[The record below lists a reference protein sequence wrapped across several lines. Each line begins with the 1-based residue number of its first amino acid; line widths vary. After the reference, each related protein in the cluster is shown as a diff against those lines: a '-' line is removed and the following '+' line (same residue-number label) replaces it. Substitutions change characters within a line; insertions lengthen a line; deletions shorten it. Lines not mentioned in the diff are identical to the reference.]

1 MCRTQLVKLRPHV
14 KKLLDEG
21 AAVLGMSMDTP
32 AEASRLVSKL
42 SLPFALLSDPNMVI
56 VRDYGMYGKAMKMP
70 EMGYVVIDKEGR
82 IRTREIDRSFGANVN
97 TILRA
102 LRAAQRE
109 A

>member
-14 KKLLDEG
+14 KKLHDEG
-21 AAVLGMSMDTP
+21 AAVLGMSMDTSE
-32 AEASRLVSKL
+32 EASRLAFDL
-42 SLPFALLSDPNMVI
+42 NLAFPILSDPNTVI

-97 TILRA
+97 AILRA
-102 LRAAQRE
+102 LRAAKRE
-109 A
+109 T